1 MLSWWVNTSSCSIA
15 HFMNTILFCSTD
27 LGAIKH
33 IFNGVLN
40 FRYLYGLVKYRGYGD
55 SGVRSFI
62 QVGWLER
69 HPGHLKFSPRLLSRK
84 ISSCLERHLE
94 MAFVK

>member
-40 FRYLYGLVKYRGYGD
+40 FRYLYRLVKYRGYGD
-55 SGVRSFI
+55 SGVRLVPSSRVARNTSRPFEI
-62 QVGWLER
+62 FTAIIIAQNLQ
-69 HPGHLKFSPRLLSRK
+69 LS
-84 ISSCLERHLE
+84 
-94 MAFVK
+94 

>member
-1 MLSWWVNTSSCSIA
+1 
-15 HFMNTILFCSTD
+15 MNTILFCSTD

-55 SGVRSFI
+55 SGVRLVHSSRVARNTSRPFEI
-62 QVGWLER
+62 FTAIIIAQNLQ
-69 HPGHLKFSPRLLSRK
+69 LS
-84 ISSCLERHLE
+84 
-94 MAFVK
+94 